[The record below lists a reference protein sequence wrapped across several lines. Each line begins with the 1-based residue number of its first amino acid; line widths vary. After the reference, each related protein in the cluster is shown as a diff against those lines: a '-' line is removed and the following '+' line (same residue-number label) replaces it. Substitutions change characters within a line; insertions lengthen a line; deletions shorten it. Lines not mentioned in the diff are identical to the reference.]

1 MRVEGKGNKGIIGLE
16 KLAYPPSWRVLE
28 TSWYINLYIYT
39 IIYIYIKY
47 NCLNLFPPE
56 FLKLT

>member
-28 TSWYINLYIYT
+28 QVGILTCIYTT
-39 IIYIYIKY
+39 IIYIYI
-47 NCLNLFPPE
+47 
-56 FLKLT
+56 